1 MRIAAL
7 ASILTLAIAGP
18 ASAAPAAADHHSLW
32 SVQGRNNTVYLLGS
46 VHFLSE
52 SEQLPAVMDEAYRN
66 AKALVMEIDL
76 DDLDPVEMQQATLE
90 LGVLP
95 PDSSLEQQLGPQ
107 TYAKV
112 AAKAREVGVDPA
124 LLARFRP
131 WLAAITLVQ
140 LHMTRMGL
148 DPDSGVE
155 RRFAAQAVRDG
166 KPIRGLETLREQLGM
181 LAALSDEQQRE
192 FLLYSVED
200 TERMAQEID
209 QLLRAWRS
217 GDTQSLAKLLAEG
230 FDQYPDLYRPLT
242 VDRNRKWMTTL
253 EQLLHER
260 QDYLVIVGTLHLVGK
275 DSVIDLLERAGYRVV
290 QR

>member
-7 ASILTLAIAGP
+7 AGLALTLCGS
-18 ASAAPAAADHHSLW
+18 ASVAPAASERHALW
-32 SVQGRNNTVYLLGS
+32 SVQGKSNTVYLLGS

-52 SEQLPAVMDEAYRN
+52 SEQLPAVMDEAYR
-66 AKALVMEIDL
+66 KARELVMEIDM
-76 DDLDPVEMQQATLE
+76 DDLDPAEMQKATLE

-95 PDSSLEQQLGPQ
+95 PDSSLEQQLGRE
-107 TYAKV
+107 TYARV
-112 AAKAREVGVDPA
+112 ADKAREAGIDPA
-124 LLARFRP
+124 MLARFRP

-140 LHMTRMGL
+140 LHMTRIGL

-155 RRFAAQAVRDG
+155 RRFAARASRDG

-181 LAALSDEQQRE
+181 LAALSEEQQRE

-200 TERMAQEID
+200 TERMTQEID
-209 QLLRAWRS
+209 ELLRAWRV

-230 FDQYPDLYRPLT
+230 FRQYPDLYRPLT
-242 VDRNRKWMTTL
+242 VDRNRRWLGSL
-253 EQLLHER
+253 EQLLHEPD
-260 QDYLVIVGTLHLVGK
+260 DYLVIVGTLHLVGK

>member
-7 ASILTLAIAGP
+7 AGLALVVCGSVTVAT
-18 ASAAPAAADHHSLW
+18 AAPERHALW
-32 SVQGRNNTVYLLGS
+32 SVKGKNNTVYLLGS
-46 VHFLSE
+46 VHFLNE
-52 SEQLPAVMDEAYRN
+52 SEQLPAVMDEAYRA

-76 DDLDPVEMQQATLE
+76 NGLDPADMQQATLE

-95 PDSSLEQQLGPQ
+95 PDKSLEQQLGHES
-107 TYAKV
+107 YAKV
-112 AAKAREVGVDPA
+112 EAKAREIGVDPA
-124 LLARFRP
+124 MLAHFRP

-140 LHMTRMGL
+140 LHMTRIGL

-155 RRFAAQAVRDG
+155 RRFAARAARDG

-200 TERMAQEID
+200 TERMTQEVD
-209 QLLRAWRS
+209 ELLRAWRS

-230 FDQYPDLYRPLT
+230 FEQYPDLYRPLT
-242 VDRNRKWMTTL
+242 VDRNRRWMSTL

-260 QDYLVIVGTLHLVGK
+260 DDCLVIVGTLHLVGK

>member
-7 ASILTLAIAGP
+7 TALALALCGTLTV
-18 ASAAPAAADHHSLW
+18 ASAAPERHALW
-32 SVQGRNNTVYLLGS
+32 SVQGKHNTVYLLGS

-52 SEQLPAVMDEAYRN
+52 SEQLPAVMDEAYR
-66 AKALVMEIDL
+66 AARGLVMEIDL
-76 DDLDPVEMQQATLE
+76 DDLDPTDMQKATLE

-95 PDSSLEQQLGPQ
+95 PDSSLEQQLGSE
-107 TYAKV
+107 TYEKV
-112 AAKAREVGVDPA
+112 AAKAREVGIDPA

-140 LHMTRMGL
+140 LHMTRIGL
-148 DPDSGVE
+148 DPESGVE
-155 RRFAAQAVRDG
+155 RRFAARASRDG
-166 KPIRGLETLREQLGM
+166 KPIRGLETLRQQLGM

-200 TERMAQEID
+200 TERMTQEID
-209 QLLRAWRS
+209 DLLRAWRS
-217 GDTQSLAKLLAEG
+217 GDTQALAKLLAEG
-230 FDQYPDLYRPLT
+230 FDEYPDLYRPLT
-242 VDRNRKWMTTL
+242 VDRNRRWLSTL
-253 EQLLHER
+253 EQLLQEPD
-260 QDYLVIVGTLHLVGK
+260 DYLVIVGTLHLVGK